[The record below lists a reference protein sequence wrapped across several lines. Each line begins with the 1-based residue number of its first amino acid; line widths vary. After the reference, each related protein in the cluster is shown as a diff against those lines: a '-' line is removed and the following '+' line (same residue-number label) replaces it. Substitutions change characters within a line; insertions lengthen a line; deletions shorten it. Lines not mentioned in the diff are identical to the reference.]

1 MLDVMRDTEVLTLQH
16 NFPNYTLYD
25 TTDMKFLE
33 KAKLQRQ
40 KADQCVV
47 ALGKGWQQKM
57 TAKRHKRST

>member
-1 MLDVMRDTEVLTLQH
+1 MEKARHLR
-16 NFPNYTLYD
+16 LYNSI
-25 TTDMKFLE
+25 DMKFLE